1 MCGFVVSVAR
11 HGGVDSGRLSGA
23 SGLLA
28 HRGPDA
34 AGEAVVALAGGADG
48 GGPAVGLAHRR
59 LSIIDVDHRSD
70 QPFRIGRHVIAY
82 NGELYNYRD
91 LARGM
96 TVGTA
101 GDTEVFLRLLMRG
114 GPAALATANGMWA
127 YCWLDEEAR
136 RLTFGRDRYGKKPL
150 FYTFDGGS
158 LHLASE
164 PQALAALTGRRPVLR
179 PDAVD
184 AYLGD
189 GWLFPD
195 PSGET
200 HLDGIHEVPPGFSM
214 VLDLDGWTLGRQ
226 KAHDFPAATEA
237 DLGAEALSETM
248 ADAVRARLVSDRR
261 VGLFLSGGVDSTL
274 ILSIL
279 HKLGLAE
286 SVVCITGDAG
296 RTDDARYAK
305 ACIEQLGIAALNLPL
320 PYGALG
326 FDQFLAIC
334 RAQAKP
340 FPLIGNVLGMHALYR
355 EVAAHDIR
363 VVLDGTGADEIFGG
377 YWHRYFA
384 AALRDARAAGDRAWI
399 EAAQPL
405 MPNSYRHLHAGDGFR
420 PTREI
425 PVLADIALLEPEARR
440 RVMAMA
446 PRDPL
451 MGHEGGLAEALRIDS
466 TAGRMQEWLWQNDRN
481 AMASSVENRSPFLD
495 YRLAAWLDTPYHA
508 KFGGL
513 WNKREL
519 RQLFQRF
526 TPLPTAERRDKQGFR
541 WAFDHFF
548 RNNLDAVLA
557 MIAGAAVTRRF
568 VDPGTFAD
576 AVRGGRVG
584 LDSHLLHRLTVLAG
598 LEASGFGLGAG

>member
-11 HGGVDSGRLSGA
+11 HGRIDRDRLARASGA
-23 SGLLA
+23 LA

-34 AGEAVVALAGGADG
+34 AGTAFLTLDGEAGCAI
-48 GGPAVGLAHRR
+48 GLAHRR

-70 QPFRIGRHVIAY
+70 QPFRIGRQVLVY

-91 LARGM
+91 LSRGM
-96 TVGTA
+96 PVGTE
-101 GDTEVFLRLLMRG
+101 GDTEILLRLLMQG
-114 GPAALATANGMWA
+114 GPAALEEANGMWA
-127 YCWLDEEAR
+127 YAWLDEEAR

-150 FYTFDGGS
+150 FYAFDGES

-164 PQALAALTGRRPVLR
+164 PRALAELIGHDLALR
-179 PDAVD
+179 PDAAD
-184 AYLGD
+184 AYLGE

-195 PSGET
+195 PSGTT
-200 HLDGIHEVPPGFSM
+200 HFDGIQEVPPGWSLT
-214 VLDLDGWTLGRQ
+214 LDLATWTLVGR
-226 KAHDFPAATEA
+226 KAHDFPIGAETGTA
-237 DLGAEALSETM
+237 LGAETLAELM

-279 HKLGLAE
+279 HAMGLAE
-286 SVVCITGDAG
+286 GVVCITGDAG

-305 ACIEQLGIAALNLPL
+305 ACIDQLGITALNLPL
-320 PYGALG
+320 PYDRLG

-340 FPLIGNVLGMHALYR
+340 FPMIGNVLGMHALYQ

-384 AALRDARAAGDRAWI
+384 AAVRDARTAGDEAWI
-399 EAAQPL
+399 AAAEPS
-405 MPNSYRHLHAGDGFR
+405 MPNSYRHLHARNGYN

-425 PVLADIALLEPEARR
+425 PVLSDLALLTPEARR
-440 RVMAMA
+440 RVMGMA
-446 PRDPL
+446 SRDPL
-451 MGHEGGLAEALRIDS
+451 FAHQGGLAEALRIDS
-466 TAGRMQEWLWQNDRN
+466 KAGRMQEWLWQNDRN
-481 AMASSVENRSPFLD
+481 AMAASVENRSPFLD
-495 YRLAAWLDTPYHA
+495 YRLAAWLDTPYRA
-508 KFGGL
+508 KFGGP

-519 RQLFQRF
+519 RQLFDRF
-526 TPLPTAERRDKQGFR
+526 TPLPTAQRRDKQGFR

-557 MIAGAAVTRRF
+557 MLTGAAATRRF
-568 VDPGTFAD
+568 VDAGVFAD
-576 AVRGGRVG
+576 AVRSGRVG

-598 LEASGFGLGAG
+598 LEASGFAVES

>member
-1 MCGFVVSVAR
+1 MLV
-11 HGGVDSGRLSGA
+11 
-23 SGLLA
+23 
-28 HRGPDA
+28 
-34 AGEAVVALAGGADG
+34 
-48 GGPAVGLAHRR
+48 
-59 LSIIDVDHRSD
+59 
-70 QPFRIGRHVIAY
+70 Y

-91 LARGM
+91 LSRGM
-96 TVGTA
+96 PVGTE
-101 GDTEVFLRLLMRG
+101 GDTEILLRLLMQG
-114 GPAALATANGMWA
+114 GPAALEAANGMWA
-127 YCWLDEEAR
+127 YGWLDEEAR

-150 FYTFDGGS
+150 FYTFDGEN

-164 PQALAALTGRRPVLR
+164 PRALAELIGRDLALR
-179 PDAVD
+179 PDAAD
-184 AYLGD
+184 AYLAE

-195 PSGET
+195 PSGAT
-200 HLDGIHEVPPGFSM
+200 HFDGIQEVPPGWSLT
-214 VLDLDGWTLGRQ
+214 LDLTTWTLVGR
-226 KAHDFPAATEA
+226 KAHDLPTVAETGTA
-237 DLGAEALSETM
+237 LGAETLAELM

-279 HKLGLAE
+279 HRLGLAE
-286 SVVCITGDAG
+286 GVVCITGDAG

-305 ACIEQLGIAALNLPL
+305 ACIEQLGIKALNLPL
-320 PYGALG
+320 PYDRLG

-340 FPLIGNVLGMHALYR
+340 FPMIGNVLGMHALYQ

-384 AALRDARAAGDRAWI
+384 AALRDARAAGDEAWI
-399 EAAQPL
+399 AAAEPS
-405 MPNSYRHLHAGDGFR
+405 MPNSYRHLHARNGYN

-425 PVLADIALLEPEARR
+425 PVLSDLALLTPEARR
-440 RVMAMA
+440 RVMATA

-451 MGHEGGLAEALRIDS
+451 FAHLGTLAEALRIDS

-481 AMASSVENRSPFLD
+481 AMAASVENRSPFLD
-495 YRLAAWLDTPYHA
+495 YRLAAWLDTPYRA
-508 KFGGL
+508 KFGGP

-519 RQLFQRF
+519 RALFERF

-548 RNNLDAVLA
+548 RNNLDAALA
-557 MIAGAAVTRRF
+557 MITAAAATRRF
-568 VDPGTFAD
+568 VDAGAFAD
-576 AVRGGRVG
+576 AVRSGRVG

-598 LEASGFGLGAG
+598 LEASGMATGEGD